1 MLCFGFF
8 SGFDS
13 CRYWQNSKY
22 TYAVCIFISA
32 IAETHKNAGNDAF
45 LKDDFVKAIN
55 LYTEGIEVKCKDDDL
70 NAKLYNNRASAHYHL
85 GKVSFVLT
93 LYIVNITSKIPY
105 PTCHRL
111 FCIPALLRKD
121 TSGISIQLSVLML
134 SGWNQMWINSLP
146 YNKWR

>member
-13 CRYWQNSKY
+13 YRYWQNSKY

-45 LKDDFVKAIN
+45 LKDDFLKAIN
-55 LYTEGIEVKCKDDDL
+55 LYTEGIEFRCNDEDL

-85 GKVSFVLT
+85 GKVSLILT
-93 LYIVNITSKIPY
+93 LCNVDIVLYSVSNIPS
-105 PTCHRL
+105 
-111 FCIPALLRKD
+111 
-121 TSGISIQLSVLML
+121 SILHP
-134 SGWNQMWINSLP
+134 GP
-146 YNKWR
+146 FT